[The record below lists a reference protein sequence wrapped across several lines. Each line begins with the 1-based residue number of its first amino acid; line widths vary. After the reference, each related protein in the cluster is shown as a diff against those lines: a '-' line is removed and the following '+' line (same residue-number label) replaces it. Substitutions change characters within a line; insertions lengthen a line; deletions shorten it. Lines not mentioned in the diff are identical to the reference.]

1 MRLSPLWLYFIFPLL
16 FQILPQA
23 TPHPRPPGI
32 ADGQKQIDKPLE
44 PPPEVRNRRLN
55 IDQVDAETQEL
66 QRLANALP
74 PQIDQV
80 TKGQIPKDL
89 GENLKRIEKL
99 AKHLRSEVS
108 P

>member
-16 FQILPQA
+16 LQILPQA

-44 PPPEVRNRRLN
+44 PPPEVRNRQVN
-55 IDQVDAETQEL
+55 IDQVNAETQEL
-66 QRLANALP
+66 QRLADALP

-80 TKGQIPKDL
+80 TKGQMPKDL
-89 GENLKRIEKL
+89 PENLKRIERL

>member
-1 MRLSPLWLYFIFPLL
+1 MRLSPLWLYLIFPLL
-16 FQILPQA
+16 PQIPPQA
-23 TPHPRPPGI
+23 TPHPKPPGI
-32 ADGQKQIDKPLE
+32 ADGQRQIDKPLE
-44 PPPEVRNRRLN
+44 PPLEVRNRRVN

-66 QRLANALP
+66 RRLADTLP
-74 PQIDQV
+74 QQIDQV